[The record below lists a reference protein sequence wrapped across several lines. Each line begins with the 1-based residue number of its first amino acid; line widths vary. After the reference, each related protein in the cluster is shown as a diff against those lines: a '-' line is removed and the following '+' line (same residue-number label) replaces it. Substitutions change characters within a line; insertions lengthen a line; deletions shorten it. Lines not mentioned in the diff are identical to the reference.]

1 MRVRIPNIETRRYRD
16 IRFHLRSTEGQHFSF
31 SNVFLEVRIPGSEN
45 TGDRSCRIHLR
56 CTVPVDRGALA
67 LRKLWPEVQHGRAS
81 WCRGVLHLPGARTR
95 TAQGPKRIYPSIA
108 TPSGIPLRFPLCQQ
122 QHAIEGLKCH
132 IYRYTH
138 LRFIVVD
145 YLSNSLKTD
154 AYPSGD
160 LYRRL

>member
-1 MRVRIPNIETRRYRD
+1 MQPGATETFDSISGVPEDDILVFQICFWRFGFGGQKKTRDRGVRL
-16 IRFHLRSTEGQHFSF
+16 HLRF
-31 SNVFLEVRIPGSEN
+31 
-45 TGDRSCRIHLR
+45 
-56 CTVPVDRGALA
+56 TVPVDRGALA

-160 LYRRL
+160 LYRRLR